1 MGIFR
6 RRRRDDEE
14 PTPAGP
20 AVPSEPAGPAVPGT
34 DAEPDEALPFLGVDE
49 ARHLR
54 ALVRTAFAERGIE
67 VSVHAGHVADDAGRQ
82 FGLWNVAAACHQD
95 DRGRAAWPFLV
106 GSHVERVLAS
116 MDAPDPFGELSPDE
130 AAART
135 FVRLYEREAIP
146 RLDGFP
152 FREFAPG
159 LVEMLALDLPD
170 TVAVYDDA
178 RAERLGGVDALR
190 AHGLTNLDR
199 QPVEQLER
207 LDLPDGGGAFHVLL
221 GESVHTASRAL
232 LLPRLATELTGH
244 ESGRHGWLLCV
255 PNRHQVAW
263 HLVRD
268 ATVIPVV
275 QAMARFAALGFGDA
289 PGPLS
294 PHLFWWD
301 GGGYQQLSRLDE
313 DGALSIIVSPD
324 FQRVLEELTGE
335 S

>member
-6 RRRRDDEE
+6 RRRRDDEG
-14 PTPAGP
+14 AGP
-20 AVPSEPAGPAVPGT
+20 GRPDPAAAPVV
-34 DAEPDEALPFLGVDE
+34 PDEALPFLGVED
-49 ARHLR
+49 AQHLR
-54 ALVRTAFAERGIE
+54 GLVRTAFAERGVE
-67 VSVHAGHVADDAGRQ
+67 VSVHAGHVADDSGRQ
-82 FGLWNVAAACHQD
+82 FGLWNVAASCHQD
-95 DRGRAAWPFLV
+95 DRGRAAWPALV
-106 GSHVERVLAS
+106 GTHVERVLAS
-116 MDAPDPFGELSPDE
+116 MDAPDPFADLSPE
-130 AAART
+130 QAATRT
-135 FVRLYEREAIP
+135 YVRLYERDAIP

-152 FREFAPG
+152 HREFAPG

-178 RAERLGGVDALR
+178 RAARLGGTDALR
-190 AHGLTNLDR
+190 AHGLANLHR

-207 LDLPDGGGAFHVLL
+207 LDLPDGGGAFQVLL

-268 ATVIPVV
+268 ATVVPVV

-294 PHLFWWD
+294 PHLYWWD
-301 GGGYQQLSRLDE
+301 GGGYQQLSRLDD
-313 DGALSIIVSPD
+313 DGALSIVVGPE
-324 FQRVLEELTGE
+324 FQLVLEELTGG